1 MLPEQI
7 KKHDFV
13 EKVRTWS
20 DNAAHNETVDW
31 QHQLRILSEVGDLIT
46 PELSLEELITVIYS
60 SVNQL
65 MDAYQFS
72 VGIFDDEE
80 MTITFKGIIE
90 DGKRI
95 PDLVVDASTPNRL
108 APLCVLQDIDI
119 FINDMETDYKKY
131 VKEIPS
137 AYVGVSPQAALYI
150 PLKMKDKVTALI
162 TVRTI
167 HKNVYQPH
175 HVYILKTVGHFVTRY
190 IALANEI
197 AKPFVKTEAARKKWK
212 WSAEDNLSPASKRL
226 LSTLTPREKEVL
238 FFMTSG
244 LANKSIAEKLFLSAA
259 TVKTHTLNIYNK
271 MDVSNRTSAIMKAI
285 ELEWFN

>member
-1 MLPEQI
+1 MIPGQS

-20 DNAAHNETVDW
+20 DDAAHNEAIDW

-46 PELSLEELITVIYS
+46 PELSLEELIAVIYS

-95 PDLVVDASTPNRL
+95 PDLVVDASIPNRL
-108 APLCVLQDIDI
+108 APFCVLQDVDI
-119 FINDMETDYKKY
+119 FINDMEKDYKKY
-131 VKEIPS
+131 INEIPR

-197 AKPFVKTEAARKKWK
+197 AKPFVKTEAAKKKWK
-212 WSAEDNLSPASKRL
+212 WNAEEKLSPASKRL
-226 LSTLTPREKEVL
+226 LSALTPREKTVL
-238 FFMTSG
+238 FFMISG
-244 LANKSIAEKLFLSAA
+244 LANKSIAGQLFLSPA
-259 TVKTHTLNIYNK
+259 TVKTHTLNIYSK
-271 MDVSNRTSAIMKAI
+271 MDVGNRTSAIMKAI
-285 ELEWFN
+285 ELDWFS